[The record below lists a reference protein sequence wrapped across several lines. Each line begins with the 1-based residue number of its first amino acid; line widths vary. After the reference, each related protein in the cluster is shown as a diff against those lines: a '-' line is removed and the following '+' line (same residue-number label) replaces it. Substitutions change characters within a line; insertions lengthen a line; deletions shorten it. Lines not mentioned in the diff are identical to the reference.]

1 MRSFK
6 IDPLTND
13 IVFDG
18 QNNIVMVEENEEILQ
33 CVERVLT
40 TNLGEWFLNPD
51 GLGLDRFEILG
62 KKHNPEY
69 TADLLYAA
77 ILQETRIESVENV
90 DFEFNRQNRAL
101 KVKIVLI
108 KANGER
114 LEGEIDVNGTRV

>member
-1 MRSFK
+1 MQSFK

-13 IVFDG
+13 IILDG
-18 QNNIVMVEENEEILQ
+18 QNNIVMVSEDEEIIQ

-51 GLGLDRFEILG
+51 GLGWDRYEVLG

-69 TADLLYAA
+69 TTDLLYAA
-77 ILQETRIESVENV
+77 ILQETRIASVEKV
-90 DFEFNRQNRAL
+90 DFEFNRQGRAL
-101 KVKIVLI
+101 KVYVVLI

-114 LEGEIDVNGTRV
+114 LEGEFDVNGIRV